1 MRLGFTFIETV
12 LVLCLTAILAGLAI
26 PALVGMRD
34 RLTVSMAAMDTT
46 TALSDARSVA
56 LAGARRTAVHMDAL
70 RNTITVVTDSDT
82 LRTLHLDEYG
92 VALRTTRDSIAF
104 GPTGIGWGAATA
116 TITLTRGRASTAL
129 AISRLGRIRRP

>member
-1 MRLGFTFIETV
+1 MRLGFTLIETL
-12 LVLCLTAILAGLAI
+12 LVLCVTAILAGLAI

-46 TALSDARSVA
+46 TALSDARSIA
-56 LAGARRTAVHMDAL
+56 LASARRTAVHMDAL

-129 AISRLGRIRRP
+129 AISRLGRIRRT